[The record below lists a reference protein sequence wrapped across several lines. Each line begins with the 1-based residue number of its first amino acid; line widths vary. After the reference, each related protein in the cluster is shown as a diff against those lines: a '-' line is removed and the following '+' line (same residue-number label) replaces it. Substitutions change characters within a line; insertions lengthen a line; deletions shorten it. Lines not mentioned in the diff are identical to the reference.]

1 MDAKGRVSLPA
12 KYRSKLAA
20 SDLVIVPGTDDC
32 LWLYT
37 EEGYEK
43 LIEPIEQNPFDPAMD
58 RLRDLYIS
66 GAEDIEV
73 DSAGRIRVS
82 SEHRAYANLDKEV
95 TIAGKG
101 ARLELWDTQAYQ
113 QRLQGIDRKAA
124 LKVLTGEQDSPT
136 QKDGN

>member
-12 KYRSKLAA
+12 KYRTKLAA
-20 SDLVIVPGTDDC
+20 SELVIVPGSDDC

-37 EEGYEK
+37 EEEYDK
-43 LIEPIEQNPFDPAMD
+43 LIEPIEQSPFDTAMD
-58 RLRDLYIS
+58 KLRDLYIS

-82 SEHRAYANLDKEV
+82 AEHREYAHLSKDV

-101 ARLELWDTQAYQ
+101 ARLELWDTETYQ
-113 QRLQGIDRKAA
+113 QRLAGIDRTEA
-124 LKVLTGEQDSPT
+124 LKVLSQQKADTG
-136 QKDGN
+136 N